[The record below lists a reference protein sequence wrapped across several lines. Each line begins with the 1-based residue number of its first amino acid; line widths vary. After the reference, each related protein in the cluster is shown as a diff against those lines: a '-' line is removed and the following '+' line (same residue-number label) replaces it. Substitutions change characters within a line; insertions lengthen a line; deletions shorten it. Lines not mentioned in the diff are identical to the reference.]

1 MKGNPTVIQ
10 TLNQALK
17 HQLTAINQY
26 FLHARMCRNW
36 GLSALDSKEYGASIR
51 AMKNADSL
59 MSRILFLEAL
69 PNLQD
74 LGKLYIG
81 EDAAEI
87 IRCDLEMATQTR
99 QGLVEA
105 VTCCETEQDY
115 VSRELL
121 EGILEENEEHVDWLE
136 TQRDLISKTGLQNYL
151 QSMMDD

>member
-1 MKGNPTVIQ
+1 MKGNPAVIQ
-10 TLNQALK
+10 SLNQALK
-17 HQLTAINQY
+17 QQLTAINQY

-59 MSRILFLEAL
+59 MNRILFLEAL

-81 EDAAEI
+81 EDVEEM
-87 IRCDLEMATQTR
+87 IRCDLEMATETR